1 MYIYEYLPIC
11 VTLLYSK
18 ALVGSL
24 YQSVMSYSKVAWKTP
39 NSVVI
44 TASGQNVAQVPSF
57 IVSTQILLHCWLCR
71 SFRMSEVL
79 SILSAFSYHCNELGD
94 TKITCPSR

>member
-1 MYIYEYLPIC
+1 M
-11 VTLLYSK
+11 
-18 ALVGSL
+18 GSL
-24 YQSVMSYSKVAWKTP
+24 YQSVMTYSKVAWKTP